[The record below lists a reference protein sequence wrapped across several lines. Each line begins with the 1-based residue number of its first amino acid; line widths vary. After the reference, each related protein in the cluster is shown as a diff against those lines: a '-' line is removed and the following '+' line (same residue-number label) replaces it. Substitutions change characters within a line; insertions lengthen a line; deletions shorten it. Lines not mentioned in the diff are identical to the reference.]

1 MFKKRIR
8 DVLSILGDFFTR
20 YSHIQ
25 KAAEFKKIYSFN
37 LIYFFNDK
45 LSREISIKG
54 IFEKEQLFA
63 TLSVLKK
70 KRTLIDVGANI
81 GNHSIFFSKYFKK
94 ILSFEP
100 FPLTFSV
107 LKLNTMNIKN
117 ISLFNYGLSDKTK
130 ILYFDD
136 KATCNV
142 AGMKLLRKSKIST
155 KLNTF
160 DKKFSN
166 LKDIYLIKVDVEGHE
181 KQVISGMTKTL
192 KKNSSVLFIEF
203 DPNDYY
209 KSSLINK
216 LKKIGYINFYFFSN
230 SNDENKI
237 KLKNLPWIILRTLLF
252 GRKKGKIKITSFEEY
267 NSVKNVMR
275 DNILC
280 SKNKLNLNV

>member
-25 KAAEFKKIYSFN
+25 KAAEFEKIYSFN

-117 ISLFNYGLSDKTK
+117 ISLFNY
-130 ILYFDD
+130 
-136 KATCNV
+136 
-142 AGMKLLRKSKIST
+142 
-155 KLNTF
+155 
-160 DKKFSN
+160 
-166 LKDIYLIKVDVEGHE
+166 
-181 KQVISGMTKTL
+181 
-192 KKNSSVLFIEF
+192 
-203 DPNDYY
+203 
-209 KSSLINK
+209 
-216 LKKIGYINFYFFSN
+216 
-230 SNDENKI
+230 
-237 KLKNLPWIILRTLLF
+237 
-252 GRKKGKIKITSFEEY
+252 
-267 NSVKNVMR
+267 
-275 DNILC
+275 
-280 SKNKLNLNV
+280 

>member
-1 MFKKRIR
+1 
-8 DVLSILGDFFTR
+8 
-20 YSHIQ
+20 
-25 KAAEFKKIYSFN
+25 
-37 LIYFFNDK
+37 
-45 LSREISIKG
+45 
-54 IFEKEQLFA
+54 
-63 TLSVLKK
+63 
-70 KRTLIDVGANI
+70 
-81 GNHSIFFSKYFKK
+81 
-94 ILSFEP
+94 
-100 FPLTFSV
+100 
-107 LKLNTMNIKN
+107 MNIKN

-130 ILYFDD
+130 TLYFDD
-136 KATCNV
+136 KATSNV
-142 AGMKLLRKSKIST
+142 AGMKLLRKSKIPT

-166 LKDIYLIKVDVEGHE
+166 LKDIDLIKVDVEGHE

-252 GRKKGKIKITSFEEY
+252 AIM
-267 NSVKNVMR
+267 MR
-275 DNILC
+275 SL
-280 SKNKLNLNV
+280 KLPIGH